1 MTRERHRPLLWVLLA
16 AALALA
22 CENGVEAEA
31 AERNRFVDTYVDLRA
46 AALVRDDETLTDSAR
61 AAVLAR
67 HGATEDQLL
76 DFVAR
81 HGSNLPFMRDIWNEI
96 EVRLDSARVATGAN
110 TP

>member
-1 MTRERHRPLLWVLLA
+1 MTRQRHRPLLWVLLA
-16 AALALA
+16 TALALG

-31 AERNRFVDTYVDLRA
+31 AERDRFVDTYVDLRA
-46 AALVRDDETLTDSAR
+46 AALVRDDATLTDSAR

-67 HGATEDQLL
+67 HEVTEQELF

-81 HGSNLPFMRDIWNEI
+81 YGSDLPFMRDIWNEI
-96 EVRLDSARVATGAN
+96 EVRLDSARVVTGAN